1 MKIQK
6 IEINNLFDQ
15 FDYDIPLT
23 NPEDLLILTAPN
35 GFGKTMILNIID
47 NLFNKKF
54 YFFQKLVFDK
64 ITLKFED
71 NTCLQIVKQK
81 DNLEI
86 VFVFYKN
93 SENFEDFIYSGI
105 PDNVIIE
112 NISKNSSI
120 VQIGENQWI
129 DSIDNNILTI
139 EDIRNEYT
147 NLLSENISL
156 SDSRLLDLKIKS
168 KSSKISNLLT
178 SFNVYLIKEQRLFKK
193 VVKQKNRLNIDSK
206 NYMNYSIKEYAKE
219 LRNLISNIIQK
230 FFLVSQD
237 LDSSFPKRLLNET
250 IKISEKEFTS
260 RFEILRQKQ
269 AKLKEF
275 GLSESEQEI
284 PNYDETNAKVLLV
297 YLSDTEQKISIFDE
311 LIQHLDLFTTILNER
326 RFTFK
331 TIQINKEKGFHF
343 VTNKGKELSLTDLSS
358 GEQHEVVLLYELIFR
373 TTSNTLVLIDEPEI
387 SLHITW
393 QKEFLKDLLAIIELQ
408 KMQVIV
414 ATHSPSIINDRWDL
428 VFNLQTQEMQ

>member
-6 IEINNLFDQ
+6 IEIKNLFDQ

-47 NLFNKKF
+47 SLFNKRF
-54 YFFQKLVFDK
+54 SFFKTLVFDN
-64 ITLKFED
+64 ITLWFEK
-71 NTCLQIVKQK
+71 NFKIEIKKQDATK
-81 DNLEI
+81 INVALYDNLKSFAVYTYSEADEKQLDTFVSSLSKKLPLVDYLGDMLWIDNSSDEI
-86 VFVFYKN
+86 VDFDDIARKYKLTPSIINNYNKIYKYPDEFIDFFY
-93 SENFEDFIYSGI
+93 
-105 PDNVIIE
+105 
-112 NISKNSSI
+112 
-120 VQIGENQWI
+120 
-129 DSIDNNILTI
+129 
-139 EDIRNEYT
+139 
-147 NLLSENISL
+147 SL
-156 SDSRLLDLKIKS
+156 SSY
-168 KSSKISNLLT
+168 
-178 SFNVYLIKEQRLFKK
+178 FIKEQRLFEFYG
-193 VVKQKNRLNIDSK
+193 D
-206 NYMNYSIKEYAKE
+206 EYTITKLAKDLAE
-219 LRNLISNIIQK
+219 QIETVYLESGEISQNLDNT
-230 FFLVSQD
+230 
-237 LDSSFPKRLLNET
+237 FPKRL
-250 IKISEKEFTS
+250 IAEKQEITEQDFIS
-260 RFEILRQKQ
+260 RFETLRQKQ
-269 AKLKEF
+269 AKLHKF
-275 GLSESEQEI
+275 GLSESEQEV
-284 PNYDETNAKVLLV
+284 PPYSEENARLLSV
-297 YLSDTEQKISIFDE
+297 YLNDIEKKVGVFDN
-311 LIQHLDLFTTILNER
+311 LIQKLDLFTTILNER

>member
-6 IEINNLFDQ
+6 IEIKNLFDQ

-47 NLFNKKF
+47 KLFNRKFNFFLELAFEYFVIEFENNHRIEVKKQNDAIIKF
-54 YFFQKLVFDK
+54 
-64 ITLKFED
+64 TLKKSHQE
-71 NTCLQIVKQK
+71 
-81 DNLEI
+81 
-86 VFVFYKN
+86 
-93 SENFEDFIYSGI
+93 
-105 PDNVIIE
+105 
-112 NISKNSSI
+112 SI
-120 VQIGENQWI
+120 VYTYSKASD
-129 DSIDNNILTI
+129 DSIDNLVKSLSKKFPFLIYTEDWLWYNNENEELLEF
-139 EDIRNEYT
+139 EDITKKYKVPASIVDNY
-147 NLLSENISL
+147 NKILKYPLQFSEFFYESL
-156 SDSRLLDLKIKS
+156 PS
-168 KSSKISNLLT
+168 T
-178 SFNVYLIKEQRLFKK
+178 CFIKEQRLYDFDEDEHTINTLADDLIFKIENTALEGLEIS
-193 VVKQKNRLNIDSK
+193 Q
-206 NYMNYSIKEYAKE
+206 
-219 LRNLISNIIQK
+219 NLDNT
-230 FFLVSQD
+230 
-237 LDSSFPKRLLNET
+237 FPKRLLSET
-250 IKISEKEFTS
+250 TKIVEQEFIN
-260 RFEILRQKQ
+260 RFETLRQKQ
-269 AKLKEF
+269 AKLHKY
-275 GLSESEQEI
+275 GLSESEQEV
-284 PNYDETNAKVLLV
+284 PPYSEENARLLSV
-297 YLSDTEQKISIFDE
+297 YLNDIEKKVGAFDNLIQKI
-311 LIQHLDLFTTILNER
+311 DLFTTILNER